1 MALEDIFKGGN
12 ILTGLAIGAGVT
24 LATRLV
30 PGVAGAAAVVVRPVA
45 RLAVSTG
52 VAAYDAVRGVA
63 AQGAETVSDLV
74 AEARHELAAAK
85 TAQGQS
91 LSDAI
96 TDL

>member
-24 LATRLV
+24 LAIRLV
-30 PGVAGAAAVVVRPVA
+30 PGVAGAAGAVLRPVA
-45 RLAVSTG
+45 KLAITTG
-52 VAAYDAVRGVA
+52 VTAYEGMRGVV

-74 AEARHELAAAK
+74 AEAQHELAAAK

-91 LSDAI
+91 LPDAI